1 MCNRRVP
8 REGGSH
14 AGGVLGG
21 ALGINTSA
29 KEGEGK
35 RIGQRKMS
43 TCCISPTIS
52 MGHPCREVWS
62 EISSAELPRAG
73 LRWQAFTRLGQSGT
87 GCGVM
92 LAEAALCSRGHP
104 GGN

>member
-8 REGGSH
+8 GEGGSH

-21 ALGINTSA
+21 TLGINTSA

-43 TCCISPTIS
+43 SCCITPTIS
-52 MGHPCREVWS
+52 TGYPCREVWS

-73 LRWQAFTRLGQSGT
+73 LRWQAFTLLGQSGT

-92 LAEAALCSRGHP
+92 LVEPALCSRGHP
-104 GGN
+104 GRN